1 MMMSFLPKIWCKLI
15 EAQKIQRRGQKT
27 DKLPDCN
34 KNFEGI
40 TPQKDANLQTSHW
53 IWSCVVNTPSP
64 LESHEG
70 KSTISDTH
78 DLSPRET

>member
-15 EAQKIQRRGQKT
+15 EAQKIQGRGQNTEKQ
-27 DKLPDCN
+27 PDCN

-40 TPQKDANLQTSHW
+40 TPQQRCERAMCGQS
-53 IWSCVVNTPSP
+53 IAPSP